1 MLYLWAAKEFG
12 WSTDTIDS
20 MDLDLFI
27 DMYVLYDKVN
37 NPDEYLPGE
46 YYFHS

>member
-12 WSTDTIDS
+12 WSQQVVDDT
-20 MDLDLFI
+20 DLDFLI
-27 DMYVLYDKVN
+27 GIYVLSDKVQ
-37 NPDEYLPGE
+37 NPDDYRPGE